1 MKFRFLALLAL
12 VLGLA
17 SCQKDT
23 YGLDVDANGEAAVT
37 ISVALPEVE
46 TRAGGNDSAIGAFGN
61 VDFSQYDVRYILEV
75 YNLDGTLEGEL
86 AKERIVNTEDEAKE
100 TSFTLRLIPGRGY
113 RFVVWADL
121 VLEDTEDD
129 LHYNTEN
136 LKDIQLATTEW
147 GLSDETRDAYTGIYN
162 EGTFSS
168 TSNIRIELKRP
179 LGKLRVVTTDI
190 KDMFNVLPQDIKVVY
205 SSQIYTSFDAHA
217 SNVIANSK
225 QTIND
230 EKSIKITESKYANEW
245 NDGKVK
251 ENLTLFTDYYFAAN
265 EQEPISFTLDV
276 KDNNGMA
283 IPQVVFSTPIPIQR
297 NYLTT
302 VMGPVLTDA
311 NSITVVVNDAFAN
324 LPQDDPGK
332 WNPEDDEYD
341 VEVISGPYTET
352 ITLKTGNYFFK
363 NVTVTTTTG
372 PAIQIEENAVV
383 TIDVQGILKLV
394 GAEDGIAVP
403 NSSKLTINGISETR
417 AEGKFGNLNV
427 VAKGG
432 YGIGGIGADVT
443 IKNTTIDYICGWPVQ
458 PLFEKDP
465 SYGKSEPEGF
475 SAIGGAKITLDNVEI
490 KKAEGGSKAA
500 AIGNRYWQSTEINIT
515 NSILGDVFGGNASAA
530 IGGSRYSSDAT
541 KHSVKIN
548 IDGTTIKN
556 AVGGQFAA
564 GIGAGYDTHC
574 SANDSNAV
582 NNIVI
587 TNSNITVKG
596 GKYGAGIGTGYHSA
610 ALTGSIDAAST
621 INATAGESREK
632 YTLAQNIGYGVVDA
646 TREFKGANVTFTV
659 AGVVIPSPVTY
670 NNIATVTTIEELQAA
685 LDAAKAGETLIH
697 IAANI
702 EGDITVTQKDG
713 VHITIDGKENKYNGT
728 ITVNGQSSTVND
740 KSLTI
745 KNVKFETEESNLAFI
760 ASTTDAVRYARNITI
775 EDCTFK
781 GSGDTSDVVALNL
794 RQAYDIE
801 VNNCKAT
808 DLHSF
813 GQITSSNNMSF
824 TKLIVT
830 SGRGLNFQ
838 TAAHGTVV
846 FNECNITATKY
857 DGYGIRVA
865 RYAGNSL
872 TVNNSTISAFEPVV
886 LRGTATPFTL
896 NLNKST
902 LTATGN
908 GAENIVFTEPADIFI
923 DGVEVVM
930 INTAEK
936 LVAAIENAKAGD
948 TITIDGDITLTEAL
962 TLPAGIIFNGNGKQI
977 NGTLVA
983 GGDLTFM
990 GHTKVTDFS
999 ASYYNRTITI
1009 GKGACLEIT
1018 GTGRAS
1024 LAYGNTFDITGNVSD
1039 AKSTDKANVQPSL
1052 IIPGGISI
1060 TGGNDA
1066 VLNIKDAYVQIGSTT
1081 SKNSAANG
1089 TFTINIEN
1097 SIAEFTTQLTFSE
1110 PTNGNNPTFN
1120 LNVKNSVLTTGTKL
1134 ILAAT
1139 NCNMVV
1145 DNSTID
1151 VKTYFRNSGN
1161 VELKNGSV
1169 LTGETI
1175 QFGENGGHDG
1185 TTTVD
1190 ASKFTIK
1197 ASSTGHAYDGKGTGS
1212 ITLKNG
1218 AEVSVDYYKALTI
1231 NSDAN
1236 STFTGTE
1243 VF

>member
-37 ISVALPEVE
+37 ISVALPDVE

-61 VDFSQYDVRYILEV
+61 VDFSKYDVRYILEV
-75 YNLDGTLEGEL
+75 YNLNGSLEGEL
-86 AKERIVNTEDEAKE
+86 AKERLVNTENEAME
-100 TSFTLRLIPGRGY
+100 TSFTLRLIPGRSY

-121 VLEDTEDD
+121 VEEGTKTD
-129 LHYNTEN
+129 LHYVTTD
-136 LKDIQLATTEW
+136 LKDIQFKNLLWE
-147 GLSDETRDAYTGIYN
+147 LSDETRDAYTGIWD
-162 EGTFSS
+162 EETFNS

-190 KDMFNVLPQDIKVVY
+190 KDMFNVLPEEVTVE
-205 SSQIYTSFDAHA
+205 YTSSFYTKFNAFTSQVVSD
-217 SNVIANSK
+217 SK
-225 QTIND
+225 AYALKT
-230 EKSIKITESKYANEW
+230 KTIKISENKYTNEW
-245 NDGKVK
+245 NTEGKVK
-251 ENLTLFTDYYFAAN
+251 ENLTLFADYYFAAN

-283 IPQVVFSTPIPIQR
+283 IPQVVFSTNIPIQR

-311 NSITVVVNDAFAN
+311 NSITVVVKDAFEN
-324 LPQDDPGK
+324 GTN
-332 WNPEDDEYD
+332 WNPEDDKYD
-341 VEVISGPYTET
+341 VEVISGPYTNT

-394 GAEDGIAVP
+394 GATDGIAVP

-458 PLFEKDP
+458 PLFEQDL

-646 TREFKGANVTFTV
+646 IREFKDANVTFTV

-685 LDAAKAGETLIH
+685 LDAAKSGDNLIRFG
-697 IAANI
+697 ADLVGNA
-702 EGDITVTQKDG
+702 
-713 VHITIDGKENKYNGT
+713 
-728 ITVNGQSSTVND
+728 
-740 KSLTI
+740 TI
-745 KNVKFETEESNLAFI
+745 K
-760 ASTTDAVRYARNITI
+760 
-775 EDCTFK
+775 
-781 GSGDTSDVVALNL
+781 
-794 RQAYDIE
+794 
-801 VNNCKAT
+801 
-808 DLHSF
+808 
-813 GQITSSNNMSF
+813 
-824 TKLIVT
+824 
-830 SGRGLNFQ
+830 
-838 TAAHGTVV
+838 
-846 FNECNITATKY
+846 
-857 DGYGIRVA
+857 
-865 RYAGNSL
+865 
-872 TVNNSTISAFEPVV
+872 
-886 LRGTATPFTL
+886 
-896 NLNKST
+896 
-902 LTATGN
+902 
-908 GAENIVFTEPADIFI
+908 
-923 DGVEVVM
+923 
-930 INTAEK
+930 
-936 LVAAIENAKAGD
+936 
-948 TITIDGDITLTEAL
+948 
-962 TLPAGIIFNGNGKQI
+962 
-977 NGTLVA
+977 
-983 GGDLTFM
+983 
-990 GHTKVTDFS
+990 
-999 ASYYNRTITI
+999 
-1009 GKGACLEIT
+1009 
-1018 GTGRAS
+1018 
-1024 LAYGNTFDITGNVSD
+1024 
-1039 AKSTDKANVQPSL
+1039 
-1052 IIPGGISI
+1052 
-1060 TGGNDA
+1060 
-1066 VLNIKDAYVQIGSTT
+1066 
-1081 SKNSAANG
+1081 
-1089 TFTINIEN
+1089 
-1097 SIAEFTTQLTFSE
+1097 
-1110 PTNGNNPTFN
+1110 
-1120 LNVKNSVLTTGTKL
+1120 
-1134 ILAAT
+1134 
-1139 NCNMVV
+1139 
-1145 DNSTID
+1145 
-1151 VKTYFRNSGN
+1151 
-1161 VELKNGSV
+1161 
-1169 LTGETI
+1169 
-1175 QFGENGGHDG
+1175 
-1185 TTTVD
+1185 
-1190 ASKFTIK
+1190 
-1197 ASSTGHAYDGKGTGS
+1197 
-1212 ITLKNG
+1212 
-1218 AEVSVDYYKALTI
+1218 
-1231 NSDAN
+1231 
-1236 STFTGTE
+1236 
-1243 VF
+1243 